1 MYLPYSLKFT
11 TNKWQLFQSN
21 SFSQF
26 QYEWVSLDVNEV
38 CFKEEQDIPIQVKN
52 KKKVKPLL
60 NDVDVGNVVQ
70 CTEILST

>member
-26 QYEWVSLDVNEV
+26 QNEWVSLDVNEV
-38 CFKEEQDIPIQVKN
+38 CFKEEQDIPN
-52 KKKVKPLL
+52 TSKK
-60 NDVDVGNVVQ
+60 
-70 CTEILST
+70 

>member
-38 CFKEEQDIPIQVKN
+38 CFKEEQDIPN
-52 KKKVKPLL
+52 TSKK
-60 NDVDVGNVVQ
+60 
-70 CTEILST
+70 